1 MSLGRGPSRVIAL
14 GASNLTRAL
23 YTVVSTA
30 RAAWTPD
37 IELVAA
43 LGLGRSY
50 GMRSSVLGRA
60 VPGILE
66 SGLWPAVDAMP
77 AAETIGLVTD
87 VGNDIMYNVEVPEIL
102 AWVREAVR
110 RLERH
115 ASSIAISGLPVEGER
130 RLNEWQFRWLRHIIV
145 PSCRLTHDELRRR
158 AAEVNDGLRAI
169 AAERGHRFVALES
182 SWYGF
187 DPIHIRH
194 RHWRTAWSRILGV
207 PADAAWRGSLGEAAR
222 LHLRRPERQWVFGV
236 EMRRAQQGAPLS
248 GGGRVWLY

>member
-1 MSLGRGPSRVIAL
+1 VTPQRVIAL

-30 RAAWTPD
+30 RSAWTRD
-37 IELVAA
+37 IEFISA

-50 GMRSSVLGRA
+50 GVKSSVFGRS

-66 SGLWPAVDAMP
+66 SGLWADLEAMP
-77 AAETIGLVTD
+77 PAPSVGLITD
-87 VGNDIMYNVEVPEIL
+87 VGNDIMYNIEVPQIL
-102 AWVREAVR
+102 EWVREATC

-115 ASSIAISGLPVEGER
+115 AMSIAIAGLPVEGGR
-130 RLNEWQFRWLRHIIV
+130 RISDWQFRWLRNIIV
-145 PSCRLTHDELRRR
+145 PSCRLTRPELHAR
-158 AAEVNDGLRAI
+158 AAAVNTGLRQI
-169 AAERGHRFVALES
+169 AAERGHRFVELDS

-194 RHWRTAWSRILGV
+194 RHWRTVWSRMLGV
-207 PADAAWRGSLGEAAR
+207 PEGTAWRGSISEAVG
-222 LHLRRPERQWVFGV
+222 LHLRRPQQQRLFG
-236 EMRRAQQGAPLS
+236 MDIGQHQQGAPLS

>member
-1 MSLGRGPSRVIAL
+1 MTPQRVIAL

-30 RAAWTPD
+30 RSAWTRD
-37 IELVAA
+37 IEFVSA

-50 GMRSSVLGRA
+50 GVKSSVFGRS

-66 SGLWPAVDAMP
+66 SGLWAELDAMP
-77 AAETIGLVTD
+77 PAPSVGLITD
-87 VGNDIMYNVEVPEIL
+87 VGNDIMYNIEVPQIL
-102 AWVREAVR
+102 EWIRESAG

-115 ASSIAISGLPVEGER
+115 ATSITIAGLPVEGGR
-130 RLNEWQFRWLRHIIV
+130 RISDWQFRWLRNIIV
-145 PSCRLTHDELRRR
+145 PSCRLTRDQLHER
-158 AAEVNDGLRAI
+158 ADAVNAGLRKI
-169 AAERGHRFVALES
+169 AAERGHRFVELES

-194 RHWRTAWSRILGV
+194 RHWRTAWSRMLGV
-207 PADAAWRGSLGEAAR
+207 PETAWRGSIGEAAG
-222 LHLRRPERQWVFGV
+222 LHLRRPQQQRLFGV
-236 EMRRAQQGAPLS
+236 DIGQREQGAPLP